1 MRRINQKG
9 KSYSYFTTGFRNPN
23 TLKRTIE
30 SMYIP
35 KRVFVPKEINVKRK
49 SQVDVIYRHREKYGY
64 DFFIRSKK
72 KGKYPFMHP
81 VTIQER

>member
-1 MRRINQKG
+1 
-9 KSYSYFTTGFRNPN
+9 
-23 TLKRTIE
+23 
-30 SMYIP
+30 MYIP